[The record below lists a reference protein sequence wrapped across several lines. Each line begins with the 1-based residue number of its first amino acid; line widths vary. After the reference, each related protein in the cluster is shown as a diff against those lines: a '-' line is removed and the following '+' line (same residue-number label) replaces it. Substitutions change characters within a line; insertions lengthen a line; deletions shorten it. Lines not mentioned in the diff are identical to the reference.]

1 MNSKPDGWY
10 ELTFLIP
17 SEGSLSEYDVYS
29 CMSLKLNNLAPVI
42 SIFEEPSDQFESN
55 LVMRIDASS
64 SEDPIWS
71 EDDLYYIW
79 TCTSSESS
87 EILIHE
93 GFNKDIF
100 ELNTQNYSFYTLK
113 LEIMDKGGL
122 SSFVEFNFTIS
133 NMLPSSNLL
142 VNGAQIVDGDE
153 IELLTLENII
163 IDGSNSVD
171 TENDID
177 SLRCIWSINAVIIFE
192 GCNRELIWP
201 EDKIDN
207 KALILRLD
215 VMDDD
220 GAYSSVSVKLINP
233 NASDPLPYPMII
245 LFISF
250 LFLISSV
257 FYRFKKDSETSSIP
271 KWTKGK

>member
-1 MNSKPDGWY
+1 
-10 ELTFLIP
+10 
-17 SEGSLSEYDVYS
+17 
-29 CMSLKLNNLAPVI
+29 
-42 SIFEEPSDQFESN
+42 
-55 LVMRIDASS
+55 
-64 SEDPIWS
+64 
-71 EDDLYYIW
+71 
-79 TCTSSESS
+79 
-87 EILIHE
+87 
-93 GFNKDIF
+93 
-100 ELNTQNYSFYTLK
+100 
-113 LEIMDKGGL
+113 
-122 SSFVEFNFTIS
+122 
-133 NMLPSSNLL
+133 MLPSSNLL